1 MGMEINYVFS
11 NDECSFY
18 NFSGSV
24 DFICS
29 AIFNNSFCSRRRY
42 SLMSTYEKLL
52 AVKASNE
59 RQLTAA
65 EKEFMDTREALEG
78 MAKFR
83 PDWYPKKHKAKMIAA
98 MEEKL
103 KSRF

>member
-1 MGMEINYVFS
+1 
-11 NDECSFY
+11 
-18 NFSGSV
+18 
-24 DFICS
+24 
-29 AIFNNSFCSRRRY
+29 
-42 SLMSTYEKLL
+42 MSTYEKLL

-83 PDWYPKKHKAKMIAA
+83 SDWYSPNHKAKMIAL
-98 MEEKL
+98 MEDKL

>member
-1 MGMEINYVFS
+1 
-11 NDECSFY
+11 
-18 NFSGSV
+18 
-24 DFICS
+24 
-29 AIFNNSFCSRRRY
+29 
-42 SLMSTYEKLL
+42 MSTYEKLF

-83 PDWYPKKHKAKMIAA
+83 PDWYPKKHKAKMIAL